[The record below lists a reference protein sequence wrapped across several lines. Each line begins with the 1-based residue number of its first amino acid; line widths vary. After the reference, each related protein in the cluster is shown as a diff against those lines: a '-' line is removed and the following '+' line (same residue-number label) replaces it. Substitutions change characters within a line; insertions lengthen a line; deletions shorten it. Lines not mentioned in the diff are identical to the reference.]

1 MCAPVRFRLRFMDVK
16 KEWKCQTL
24 VVVMKIKCWGEEQ
37 DWVLGIID
45 TGGYWSGGASVRN
58 EMITEKQQRG

>member
-1 MCAPVRFRLRFMDVK
+1 
-16 KEWKCQTL
+16 
-24 VVVMKIKCWGEEQ
+24 MKIKCWGEEQ
-37 DWVLGIID
+37 DWALDIIE